1 MPNWGKKT
9 TAPTRS
15 SARIKGQS
23 MKGGGAGKQERKA
36 AAAFVAKDNARK
48 AKESASQCNDFTG
61 W

>member
-1 MPNWGKKT
+1 MPNFGKKT

-23 MKGGGAGKQERKA
+23 MKGGGKQERKA
-36 AAAFVAKDNARK
+36 AATFVAKDNARK